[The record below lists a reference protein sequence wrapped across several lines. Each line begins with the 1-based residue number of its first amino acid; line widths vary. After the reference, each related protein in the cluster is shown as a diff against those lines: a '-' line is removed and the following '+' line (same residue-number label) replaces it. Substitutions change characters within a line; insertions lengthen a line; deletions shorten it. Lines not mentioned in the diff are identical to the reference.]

1 MKLTR
6 REIVGGGFLVG
17 ATLAA
22 KRAGAQPP
30 APHAGHTTHA
40 MTPSP
45 SSVPTNS
52 PATRGARGLMV
63 PNGALMPSTRKGG
76 ARVFHLI
83 AEEFDHEIMKGLM
96 IKAWGFN
103 GRTPGPVIEGIVGER
118 VVIYVSNKL
127 PAPTSVHWHGL
138 VLPSGMDGVAGLH
151 QRRIA
156 PGQTFRY
163 EFVLDRAGTFMYH
176 SHCDEMTQIALGM
189 VGMLIVRPRGDRG
202 ADREYSLMAH
212 EWKILPGASRPDPSA
227 MSDFNVLTFNGKAFP
242 ATEPLHAEVGET
254 VRIHLGNM
262 GPMDHHSI
270 HIHGTWFDVVATD
283 GGVVPRS
290 ARVPETT
297 TLLPVGATRTIE
309 FVARAPGD
317 WPLHCHMTHHAM
329 NQMGHGAP
337 NMVGVD
343 TRGVGGQ
350 VMRHAPGYMPMGQ
363 TGMWDMA
370 EMEMPLPANSV
381 AMRGAPGPHGI
392 IDMGGMFTI
401 IKVRRAGDKFDGW
414 FEGGAGD
421 AAREA
426 TAAELSADGIL
437 LK

>member
-6 REIVGGGFLVG
+6 RELVGGGLFVG

-22 KRAGAQPP
+22 RQAGAQTQGTQALTSSQAPASPP
-30 APHAGHTTHA
+30 MA
-40 MTPSP
+40 
-45 SSVPTNS
+45 SSVG
-52 PATRGARGLMV
+52 RGERGLVV
-63 PNGALMPSTRKGG
+63 PNGALLPSSRKRD

-83 AEEFDHEIMKGLM
+83 AEEFDHEIMKGLV

-103 GRTPGPVIEGIVGER
+103 GHTPGPVIEGIVGER

-176 SHCDEMTQIALGM
+176 SQCDEMTQIALGM

-202 ADREYSLMAH
+202 ADREYSLMSH
-212 EWKILPGASRPDPSA
+212 EWKILPGAARPDPSA

-242 ATEPLHAEVGET
+242 ATEPLHAELGET

-329 NQMGHGAP
+329 NQMGHGSP

-350 VMRHAPGYMPMGQ
+350 IMRHAPGYMPMGQ

-370 EMEMPLPANSV
+370 EMEMPVPANSV
-381 AMRGAPGPHGI
+381 AMRGGLGPHGI
-392 IDMGGMFTI
+392 IDMGGMFTV
-401 IKVRRAGDKFDGW
+401 IKVRRQGDTFDGW
-414 FEGGAGD
+414 YPHGGD
-421 AAREA
+421 ATAREA
-426 TAAELSADGIL
+426 SAADLAADGIV